1 MSSHP
6 TLLVGVSAAARNLA
20 NDIDRAAASDAKVL
34 VTGESGAG
42 KEVAARL
49 IHLRGV
55 RRNGPLVSINCVGLP
70 DSLLESELF
79 GHIRGSFT
87 GAYRDREG
95 LLKAAHRGT
104 ALLDEVGEMSL
115 RMQALLLRFL
125 ETGEIQ
131 PVGGHSGN
139 PVVNVRVIAVTHRS
153 LRRLVEEKAF
163 REDLFYRVN
172 VVEVR
177 VPPLRERLEDVP
189 VLARHFVER
198 FCDEYALPTPQI
210 APEAFD
216 RLMEHRWPGNVRE
229 LRNVV
234 ERTLVRQTAGVIT
247 AFEAPSAKRRTIAS
261 SDIRIAPAPAPLS
274 PEALFDRIAR
284 QGESFWHAAYEP
296 FIRRDLT
303 RKQVR
308 GVVSLGLEATCGSY
322 KVLADLFGVA
332 PTDYKRFLGVLRKH
346 QCHVPFQPYRR
357 PMIKSQGL
365 GRPVAL
371 PESIA
376 S

>member
-1 MSSHP
+1 M
-6 TLLVGVSAAARNLA
+6 SAAARNLA

-79 GHIRGSFT
+79 GHVRGSFT

-95 LLKAAHRGT
+95 LLKTAHRGT

-131 PVGGHSGN
+131 PVGGHSAN
-139 PVVNVRVIAVTHRS
+139 PIVNVRIIAATHRS
-153 LRRLVEEKAF
+153 LRRLVEEKSF
-163 REDLFYRVN
+163 REDLFYRLN

-177 VPPLRERLEDVP
+177 VPALRERLEDLP
-189 VLARHFVER
+189 LLARHFVER
-198 FCDEYALPTPQI
+198 FCEEYETPIPRI
-210 APEAFD
+210 ASEAFE

-234 ERTLVRQTAGVIT
+234 ERTVVRQTSGTIT
-247 AFEAPSAKRRTIAS
+247 AFETPNARRRAVAAA
-261 SDIRIAPAPAPLS
+261 DIRVAPAPAPLS
-274 PEALFDRIAR
+274 AEALFDRIAR
-284 QGESFWHAAYEP
+284 QGESFWQAAYEP

-303 RKQVR
+303 RTQVR

-357 PMIKSQGL
+357 PMIKPQGL
-365 GRPVAL
+365 VRPVVL
-371 PESIA
+371 PESVA